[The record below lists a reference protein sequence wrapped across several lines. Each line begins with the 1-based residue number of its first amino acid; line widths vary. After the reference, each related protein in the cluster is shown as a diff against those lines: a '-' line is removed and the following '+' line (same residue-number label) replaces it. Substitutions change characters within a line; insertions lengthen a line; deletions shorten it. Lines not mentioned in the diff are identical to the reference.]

1 MIDLIIITVIITSFV
16 LGLVWYST
24 FVNTAYGMAEINAS
38 SQTTAMIFEAL
49 RSPDI
54 VYEYNGWHIAKYLFK
69 EERK

>member
-1 MIDLIIITVIITSFV
+1 M
-16 LGLVWYST
+16 
-24 FVNTAYGMAEINAS
+24 NTAYGMAEINAS

-69 EERK
+69 EERKWIYNT